1 MNDEPERIRTE
12 EAARI
17 VGLSRN
23 AFLALAALRG
33 WQSERDPYD
42 SRISTFA
49 RAPVEQE
56 AKIRAARNARVTP
69 ADLAHAVRCASK
81 IRAFWAAKGHSVD
94 VVAVGTEII
103 SDLVG
108 GLPVRK

>member
-1 MNDEPERIRTE
+1 M
-12 EAARI
+12 

-42 SRISTFA
+42 SRLSTFA
-49 RAPVEQE
+49 RAPVEAE

-69 ADLAHAVRCASK
+69 ADLAVASRCART
-81 IRAFWAAKGHSVD
+81 IRDYWAKRGHSVD
-94 VVAVGTEII
+94 VVAVGTEIV
-103 SDLVG
+103 SDLVN
-108 GLPVRK
+108 GLPVR